1 MIKRA
6 QRMFQ
11 HVSHVSTLFNII
23 SFCQSNHINHTC
35 QDLKENEK
43 QGDHPKKSKDAIRLK
58 FMGLFEKWG
67 TGNQK
72 KRMILIF
79 PNVQYHDHHMC
90 PFKKSTWRQN
100 MFFWVT
106 FPHWLIYNIDIPTV
120 GFTFRMDSHHLDL
133 LKIIFY
139 FLHGKS
145 TSWGILGNILAI
157 FWWFP

>member
-72 KRMILIF
+72 
-79 PNVQYHDHHMC
+79 N
-90 PFKKSTWRQN
+90 
-100 MFFWVT
+100 
-106 FPHWLIYNIDIPTV
+106 
-120 GFTFRMDSHHLDL
+120 G
-133 LKIIFY
+133 
-139 FLHGKS
+139 
-145 TSWGILGNILAI
+145 
-157 FWWFP
+157 